1 MFDPNLL
8 TPQQKAFMSVAILL
22 ISAFLGAGLIA
33 IVVEFGLFLYVGY
46 AMIAYGLYG
55 LIKLIYEL
63 EVAKFE
69 RQDELKKANEKD

>member
-8 TPQQKAFMSVAILL
+8 TPQQKAFISVAVLL

-33 IVVEFGLFLYVGY
+33 LCIEFGLLVYLGY
-46 AMIAYGLYG
+46 AMIAYGVYG
-55 LIKLIYEL
+55 LIKLVYEL

-69 RQDELKKANEKD
+69 RQDALKNTSKKA